1 MAFTS
6 VAEKAKNR
14 ELINNLNN
22 KRNTTG
28 LLPTSMSL
36 GSAVSQM
43 KKVKVDHQASPPSR
57 KGADVFLV
65 LLQDLNK
72 PPTTEAPGSWRTS
85 LRKAGSSVT
94 LGSDSSQDHS
104 RVPDAGLGMTRSAS
118 SPRLS
123 SEADPKANT
132 ALTVSTSVLIS
143 LFACDRG
150 LFDPCLFN
158 ADCYIH
164 TRPLKENG

>member
-1 MAFTS
+1 M

-36 GSAVSQM
+36 SSAVSQM
-43 KKVKVDHQASPPSR
+43 KKVKELDHHASAQSS
-57 KGADVFLV
+57 KGADAVLV
-65 LLQDLNK
+65 PLQDLNK
-72 PPTTEAPGSWRTS
+72 PPTTDAPGSWRTS

-94 LGSDSSQDHS
+94 LGSAGLADSSQEHS

-123 SEADPKANT
+123 SEADAK
-132 ALTVSTSVLIS
+132 VSTIVTVLESVLYPPS
-143 LFACDRG
+143 DQ
-150 LFDPCLFN
+150 
-158 ADCYIH
+158 
-164 TRPLKENG
+164 PLYL